1 MGSGRSKDSTRNIR
15 RDRRRFRAWLRSL
28 GRFEAFVAVIVI
40 AAVVTSVF
48 AVPRARIT
56 GSPLEPVVEELGQDA
71 SPARARISPPPR
83 LDAPLGQAP
92 VVENVDGYAISPSA
106 HGSVTLP
113 IRVRVAPDDRAFLRL
128 WVYGSQA
135 VPVSVELLR
144 RGEPIRLLGT
154 PSIWA
159 GQRFDV
165 TDDVANGPVAVRV
178 SAINR
183 GPTSALFFDRLTAL
197 TVPPSTA
204 PAADPA
210 LVGLWLALLTAAAL
224 GIIGRLRLHWPLV
237 VVVAFAS
244 ALFWRGVERDSVV
257 PLERE
262 AAELWASA
270 SGAKWLDVNTGLVS
284 GTFGSQSALAVQ
296 LFHALRPLVGT
307 GTGGALAASVL
318 IGVAAVI
325 ALYCLGYRVAG
336 RASAVAV
343 ASLALLAEPFR
354 EAASSG
360 TAVTTMVLA
369 AALFAYAIH
378 ASLAVASP
386 PAIAAL
392 AVTGA
397 LAVLAQVL
405 WLAGIV
411 VGVAVLVGLYAPD
424 GRRVRSLAVAL
435 LALAVLLVPSR
446 LSVANQH
453 DGDIF
458 GDLADRATS
467 ARSIERSSD
476 GLPPDGEGV
485 GLTEY
490 VFADRSVSVV
500 AGEVLTGA
508 SDSVDALADGGETG
522 VAGVLGLLF
531 CAVGAVY
538 LLIVPRLRMLVIVL
552 TLLAAPALVFVGRH
566 AMPPFAGAVPPW
578 TALLAGGGLLAYV
591 LTRVARARLP
601 VPKGRPRRVPSERP
615 ALSPAVTPREVDAAT
630 TPVGASE
637 RRNQP

>member
-1 MGSGRSKDSTRNIR
+1 MDSTRNVR
-15 RDRRRFRAWLRSL
+15 RDRRRLRGWLRSL
-28 GRFEAFVAVIVI
+28 RPFGAFLAVIVI
-40 AAVVTSVF
+40 AAVVTSAF
-48 AVPRARIT
+48 TVPRVNIT
-56 GSPLEPVVEELGQDA
+56 GSPLEPVVEELGLGA
-71 SPARARISPPPR
+71 SPARARISPPLR
-83 LDAPLGQAP
+83 LDSPLGQTP
-92 VVENVDGYAISPSA
+92 IVENVDGYAISPDA

-113 IRVRVAPDDRAFLRL
+113 IRVRVARDDRAFLRL
-128 WVYGSQA
+128 WVYGSQT
-135 VPVSVELLR
+135 VPVRVELLGR
-144 RGEPIRLLGT
+144 EEPIRLLGT
-154 PSIWA
+154 PGIWV

-178 SAINR
+178 SASNR
-183 GPTSALFFDRLTAL
+183 GSTSALFFDRVTAL
-197 TVPPSTA
+197 TVPPNTA

-210 LVGLWLALLTAAAL
+210 LVGLWLALLTAAGL

-237 VVVAFAS
+237 VVVAFAG
-244 ALFWRGVERDSVV
+244 ALFWRGVERETAV

-270 SGAKWLDVNTGLVS
+270 SGAKWLDVDTGLVS

-307 GTGGALAASVL
+307 GTGGAVAASAL

-325 ALYCLGYRVAG
+325 ALYWLGYRVAG
-336 RASAVAV
+336 SVSAVAV

-369 AALFAYAIH
+369 VGLFAYATH

-392 AVTGA
+392 AVTGS
-397 LAVLAQVL
+397 LAVLAQAL

-411 VGVAVLVGLYAPD
+411 VGVAVLAWLYAPD

-467 ARSIERSSD
+467 ARSIERASD
-476 GLPPDGEGV
+476 GLPPDREGV
-485 GLTEY
+485 DLTEY
-490 VFADRSVSVV
+490 VFADRSIAVV
-500 AGEVLTGA
+500 AGEALTGA

-531 CAVGAVY
+531 CVVGAVY
-538 LLIVPRLRMLVIVL
+538 LLIAPRLRMLVIVL

-591 LTRVARARLP
+591 LTRLARARLP
-601 VPKGRPRRVPSERP
+601 VPERRPRRVQREGTAS
-615 ALSPAVTPREVDAAT
+615 SPAVTPRGVDAAT
-630 TPVGASE
+630 THAGASD
-637 RRNQP
+637 RLNRP